1 MAFEPLKIKDLR
13 LGMYVKLKCSWF
25 RHPFASKTFKVTSV
39 KDLEAIKKI
48 PQLHLYYD
56 PDLSDPDSL
65 PSSETLEEP
74 APILDSEKES
84 PVLDSEKESLV
95 LDSDAS
101 KEEISP
107 PTAPPTEADKAKCSW
122 EEKKI
127 RVEAFRERRDQL
139 RNTER
144 AYFDSVR
151 MTKVA
156 FRNLLGGDK
165 VGLKG
170 TQDIYST
177 IWNTL
182 NKNKA
187 LMALLEVMVAAEPE
201 DTLFFHNFNVC
212 MLSAL
217 VGKEMGL
224 SAEDLQW
231 LGVGALCHDVGFL
244 NIPRDLHLTTG
255 GFATVAVDS
264 KLHVEQGIKVA
275 QQFQDFPKESLA
287 VISQHHERLNGT
299 GYPLGLQ
306 GDDIS
311 FFAKIVM
318 VVDEYDYLCNGSER
332 GKNMIPNKALSYLY
346 KNETVKRKGE
356 FSPDV
361 IIALIRAFGVYPPGT
376 FVELNDGIIGVVV
389 GVDPQ
394 IRAKPRV
401 MTYAPELAMDEV
413 TIIDM
418 AQDEDV
424 SIQRCLRPEELS
436 RKIRR
441 ALSPQRFTGHTLST
455 MEGATLSPA
464 WR

>member
-1 MAFEPLKIKDLR
+1 MAFVPLEIEDLR

-25 RHPFASKTFKVTSV
+25 KHPFASNTFKVTSTQ
-39 KDLEAIKKI
+39 DLQTIKTI
-48 PQLHLYYD
+48 SSLTLYYD
-56 PDLSDPDSL
+56 PGLSDPDSL

-74 APILDSEKES
+74 P
-84 PVLDSEKESLV
+84 PSLV
-95 LDSDAS
+95 LDPLE
-101 KEEISP
+101 EEISSS
-107 PTAPPTEADKAKCSW
+107 TAPPTEEDVVKSAW
-122 EEKKI
+122 EEKEI
-127 RVEAFRERRDQL
+127 RLEAFRERRDQL

-212 MLSAL
+212 VLSVL

-224 SAEDLQW
+224 SEEDLQW

-255 GFATVAVDS
+255 GFATVAADS

-287 VISQHHERLNGT
+287 VISQHHERLNGM
-299 GYPLGLQ
+299 GHPLGLQ

-318 VVDEYDYLCNGSER
+318 VVDEYDYLCNSSER
-332 GKNMIPNKALSYLY
+332 GKKMVPNKALSYLY
-346 KNETVKRKGE
+346 QNETVKRKGE
-356 FSPDV
+356 FPPDV
-361 IIALIRAFGVYPPGT
+361 IIAMIRALGVYPPGT
-376 FVELNDGIIGVVV
+376 FVELNDGVIGVVV

-394 IRAKPRV
+394 IRAKPHV
-401 MTYAPELAMDEV
+401 MTYAPESAKDEV
-413 TIIDM
+413 TIINM

-436 RKIRR
+436 KKIRQ
-441 ALSPQRFTGHTLST
+441 ALSPQRVTGHTLST
-455 MEGATLSPA
+455 IDSASSLPLA
-464 WR
+464 RR

>member
-1 MAFEPLKIKDLR
+1 MAFEPLEIKDLR

-25 RHPFASKTFKVTSV
+25 KHPFATNSFKVTSIQ
-39 KDLEAIKKI
+39 DLQTIKKI
-48 PQLHLYYD
+48 SSLKLYYD

-65 PSSETLEEP
+65 PSSETLEES
-74 APILDSEKES
+74 API
-84 PVLDSEKESLV
+84 

-107 PTAPPTEADKAKCSW
+107 LTAPPAEEDVVKSAW
-122 EEKKI
+122 EEKEI
-127 RVEAFRERRDQL
+127 RLEAFRERREQL
-139 RNTER
+139 RHTER

-156 FRNLLGGDK
+156 FRKFLGGDA
-165 VGLKG
+165 VGLRA

-182 NKNKA
+182 NKNRA
-187 LMALLEVMVAAEPE
+187 LMALLEVMSADEPE
-201 DTLFFHNFNVC
+201 DPLFFHNYNVC
-212 MLSAL
+212 VLSVL

-224 SAEDLQW
+224 SEEDLHW

-255 GFATVAVDS
+255 GWSTVAADF
-264 KLHVEQGIKVA
+264 KLHVEQGVKVA

-287 VISQHHERLNGT
+287 AISQHHERLNGT

-306 GDDIS
+306 GDEIS
-311 FFAKIVM
+311 LFAKIVM

-361 IIALIRAFGVYPPGT
+361 IIALIRALGVYPPGT

-394 IRAKPRV
+394 IRAKPQV
-401 MTYAPELAMDEV
+401 MTHTPELPKDEV

-424 SIQRCLRPEELS
+424 SIQRCLRPDELDK
-436 RKIRR
+436 KIWQ
-441 ALSPQRFTGHTLST
+441 ALSPQRVTGHTLST

-464 WR
+464 RR

>member
-13 LGMYVKLKCSWF
+13 LGMYVELKCSWF

-127 RVEAFRERRDQL
+127 RVEAFRERRAQL
-139 RNTER
+139 IQTEG
-144 AYFDSVR
+144 ACFDLVR
-151 MTKVA
+151 MTQIA
-156 FRNLLGGDK
+156 FRKLLGGGT
-165 VGLKG
+165 VGLSA

-177 IWNTL
+177 LCNTL
-182 NKNKA
+182 NENRA
-187 LMALLEVMVAAEPE
+187 LMSLLEIMSATEAN

-212 MLSAL
+212 VLSAL

-224 SAEDLQW
+224 SEKDLQW
-231 LGVGALCHDVGFL
+231 LVVGALYHDVGFK
-244 NIPRDLHLTTG
+244 NIPRDLHLTPG
-255 GFATVAVDS
+255 GFVTTPTNS
-264 KLHVEQGIKVA
+264 KHHVKQGIKVS
-275 QQFQDFPKESLA
+275 QQFPDFPKESLA

-306 GDDIS
+306 GDGIS
-311 FFAKIVM
+311 LFAKIVM

-332 GKNMIPNKALSYLY
+332 GKNMVPNKALSYLY
-346 KNETVKRKGE
+346 KNEAVKRKGE
-356 FSPDV
+356 FSQDV
-361 IIALIRAFGVYPPGT
+361 IIGLIRALGVYPPGT
-376 FVELNDGIIGVVV
+376 FVELNDGVIGVVV
-389 GVDPQ
+389 GVNPQ
-394 IRAKPRV
+394 IRAKPQV
-401 MTYAPELAMDEV
+401 MTYAPELPKDEV
-413 TIIDM
+413 TIIDL

>member
-1 MAFEPLKIKDLR
+1 M
-13 LGMYVKLKCSWF
+13 
-25 RHPFASKTFKVTSV
+25 
-39 KDLEAIKKI
+39 
-48 PQLHLYYD
+48 
-56 PDLSDPDSL
+56 
-65 PSSETLEEP
+65 EEQRP
-74 APILDSEKES
+74 TLDSEEE
-84 PVLDSEKESLV
+84 PPIQ
-95 LDSDAS
+95 DSDAPE
-101 KEEISP
+101 EEISP
-107 PTAPPTEADKAKCSW
+107 LTAPPAEADKVKCSW
-122 EEKKI
+122 EE
-127 RVEAFRERRDQL
+127 RGVRLEAFRERREQL
-139 RNTER
+139 RRIER

-151 MTKVA
+151 MTKIA
-156 FRNLLGGDK
+156 FRNLVGGDP
-165 VGLKG
+165 VGLNA

-255 GFATVAVDS
+255 GFATAAADY
-264 KLHVEQGIKVA
+264 KLHVEQGVKVA
-275 QQFQDFPKESLA
+275 QQFQDFPQESLA

-306 GDDIS
+306 GDGIS
-311 FFAKIVM
+311 LFAKIVM

-332 GKNMIPNKALSYLY
+332 GKNMVPNKALSYLY
-346 KNETVKRKGE
+346 KNEAVKRKGE
-356 FSPDV
+356 FSQDV
-361 IIALIRAFGVYPPGT
+361 IIGLIRALGVYPPGT
-376 FVELNDGIIGVVV
+376 FVELNDGVIGVVV
-389 GVDPQ
+389 GVNPQ
-394 IRAKPRV
+394 IRAKPQV
-401 MTYAPELAMDEV
+401 MTYAPELPKDEV

-436 RKIRR
+436 KKIRQ
-441 ALSPQRFTGHTLST
+441 ALTPQRVTGHTLST

-464 WR
+464 RR